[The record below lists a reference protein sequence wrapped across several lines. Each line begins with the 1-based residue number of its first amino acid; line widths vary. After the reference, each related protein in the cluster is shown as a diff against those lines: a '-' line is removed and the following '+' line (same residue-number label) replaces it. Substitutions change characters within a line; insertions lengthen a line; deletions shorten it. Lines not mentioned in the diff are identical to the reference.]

1 MDTRLTDEQ
10 VALRETAAAV
20 VGRFAPTVVRDLDD
34 AERAAR
40 LEAAVVESGWRE
52 LRAPTEGGAPLAS
65 AVEVAIVTE
74 ELAGGVADVAL
85 LGPTLAA
92 ELRRLAGA
100 PATAGPETVALAA
113 DLSMLAV
120 ADGPPPPGT
129 VVIDSGGSVSALLI
143 APVSGGYGLVGAP
156 PAIQRDHGIDLTRPA
171 VALAADVAPAPVP
184 DQTRV
189 LAAGDLVRWTAL
201 GLALSCADLVGAMR
215 GAVRL
220 ACDYAKDRRQF
231 GVAVG
236 SFQAVSHL
244 LADAYVSLEGSR
256 SLALHAAW
264 AVDALGAEEALGA
277 AAIAK
282 AYCAR
287 SARTVCET
295 AIQVHGGIGNTWD
308 CMAHLYLRRALHS
321 SDLLGGVGAS
331 LARVRT
337 HHGIG
342 AASGLR

>member
-20 VGRFAPTVVRDLDD
+20 VNRFAATVVSDLDD

-40 LEAAVVESGWRE
+40 LEAAVADSGWRE
-52 LRAPTEGGAPLAS
+52 LRSPTEGGEPWAS
-65 AVEVAIVTE
+65 AVEVAIVAE
-74 ELAGGVADVAL
+74 ELACGVADVAL

-100 PATAGPETVALAA
+100 PVAAEPETVALAA

-120 ADGPPPPGT
+120 AAGTPPPGA
-129 VVIDSGGSVSALLI
+129 VAVDSRGSVSALLV
-143 APVSGGYGLVGAP
+143 APASGGHALVCVSP
-156 PAIQRDHGIDLTRPA
+156 STPREHGVDLTRPV
-171 VALAADVAPAPVP
+171 VALAVDGAAVPVP
-184 DQTRV
+184 DQARLLSADD
-189 LAAGDLVRWTAL
+189 LARWTAL
-201 GLALSCADLVGAMR
+201 GLAVSCADLVGTMR

-236 SFQAVSHL
+236 SFQAVQHL
-244 LADAYVSLEGSR
+244 LADAYVSMEGSR
-256 SLALHAAW
+256 GLALHAAW
-264 AVDALGAEEALGA
+264 AVDALGADEALGA

-287 SARTVCET
+287 SAISVCET

-321 SDLLGGVGAS
+321 SDLLGGVGTS
-331 LARVRT
+331 LARVRA
-337 HHGIG
+337 HHGMG